1 MGAPQAN
8 LRSDP
13 VLQVR
18 GARKSFGAVTA
29 LAGVDLDLRA
39 GEILAML
46 GDNGA
51 GKSTLVK
58 AMAGVY
64 GLDAGEILVDGEVRQ
79 FKSPADAR
87 RLGIETVYQDLAVF
101 DNLSARANLF
111 VGREPTRASWL
122 GPLAFLREREMAHEW
137 DDHIGRLKVT
147 IPRGN
152 QSVGV
157 MSGGQRQG
165 IAVARAAA
173 FASRIAILDEPTAAL
188 GIRESRQTL
197 ELIRRLPESGVSVIF
212 VSHNLDHVEQVADRA
227 VVLRG
232 GRKVGEAV
240 PTAEN
245 HEAIVSLIVGAAAGA
260 QFDGSGD
267 RPTSESEESDEF

>member
-1 MGAPQAN
+1 MSAPSN
-8 LRSDP
+8 GSGRTP
-13 VLQVR
+13 VLEVR
-18 GARKSFGAVTA
+18 GARKSFGAVNA
-29 LAGVDLDLRA
+29 LAGVDLAL
-39 GEILAML
+39 GEGEVLALL

-64 GLDAGEILVDGEVRQ
+64 GLDAGEILIDGKQQR

-87 RLGIETVYQDLAVF
+87 SLGIETVYQNLAVF
-101 DNLSARANLF
+101 DNLSAKANLF
-111 VGREPTRASWL
+111 LGREPARPAWL
-122 GPLAFLREREMAHEW
+122 GPLAFLRERTMTQEW
-137 DDHIGRLKVT
+137 DEHIGRLKVS

-165 IAVARAAA
+165 IAVARVAA

-188 GIRESRQTL
+188 GIRESQQTL
-197 ELIRRLPESGVSVIF
+197 ELIRRLPDEGVSVIF
-212 VSHNLDHVEQVADRA
+212 VSHNLDHVERVADRA

-240 PTAEN
+240 PSADN
-245 HEAIVSLIVGAAAGA
+245 HEAIVSLIVGATSPRAGRA
-260 QFDGSGD
+260 NSTGSEG
-267 RPTSESEESDEF
+267 EA